1 MSRAPGPSGDVLSGE
16 LVLGIDIGSTTSK
29 AGLVTLDGRLAALEE
44 VTHTIVRPRPD
55 WAEQDAEGV
64 WWADVVALCRRLL
77 PRAAG
82 GRVVAVGIGTLGPC
96 LVAADAD
103 GRPLRPAILYGIDAR
118 AVTEIE
124 ELERRLGADA
134 ILERCGSPL
143 TSQAVGPK
151 IAWLARHEPA
161 VWRATR
167 RLFTASSFLV
177 HRLTGEYV
185 LDHHS
190 ASHWVPLYDVH
201 ENDWIA
207 EWSAAVGLTQAP
219 PPLRWPQ
226 EPVGAVSA
234 AAAAATGLP
243 AGIPVAA
250 GTIDSLA
257 EIFGAGVRRP
267 GELLLA
273 YGTTMFL
280 AEVRTTAHPDRR
292 LWSPAGFVAGTRNL
306 AAGTATAGALAAW
319 VRDLCGAADFAALTA
334 AARAVPPG
342 AGGLVTLPY
351 FSGERTPLFDPR
363 ARGVIAGLT
372 LSHTNAHVFRSA
384 LEGIAFAVRH
394 NLDVM
399 REAGSRPG
407 RLVASD
413 AELKGVLWPQ
423 IVSDV
428 TGLEQ
433 DVLEAPAAATVGA
446 ALIAAIAAGHADLA
460 TDWSGPRVIVAPE
473 PGSAAAYDEPY
484 RIFRQL
490 YPATRE
496 QQHALADLG
505 AASAPRGET
514 SGPSPTA

>member
-1 MSRAPGPSGDVLSGE
+1 M
-16 LVLGIDIGSTTSK
+16 
-29 AGLVTLDGRLAALEE
+29 
-44 VTHTIVRPRPD
+44 
-55 WAEQDAEGV
+55 
-64 WWADVVALCRRLL
+64 
-77 PRAAG
+77 
-82 GRVVAVGIGTLGPC
+82 VG
-96 LVAADAD
+96 
-103 GRPLRPAILYGIDAR
+103 
-118 AVTEIE
+118 
-124 ELERRLGADA
+124 
-134 ILERCGSPL
+134 
-143 TSQAVGPK
+143 
-151 IAWLARHEPA
+151 
-161 VWRATR
+161 
-167 RLFTASSFLV
+167 
-177 HRLTGEYV
+177 
-185 LDHHS
+185 
-190 ASHWVPLYDVH
+190 
-201 ENDWIA
+201 
-207 EWSAAVGLTQAP
+207 
-219 PPLRWPQ
+219 
-226 EPVGAVSA
+226 A

-280 AEVRTTAHPDRR
+280 AEVRTTARPDPR
-292 LWSPAGFVAGTRNL
+292 LWSPASFVAGARNL

-342 AGGLVTLPY
+342 ADGLVTLPY

-363 ARGVIAGLT
+363 ARGLIAGLS
-372 LSHTNAHVFRSA
+372 LSHTSAHVFRSA

-399 REAGSRPG
+399 REAGSRPA

-433 DVLEAPAAATVGA
+433 QVLEAPAAATVGA
-446 ALIAAIAAGHADLA
+446 ALIAAIAAGHADLS
-460 TDWSGPRVIVAPE
+460 TDWSGPRTTVAPE
-473 PGSAAAYDEPY
+473 PGAAAAYDEPY
-484 RIFRQL
+484 RIYREL

-496 QQHALADLG
+496 QQHALADLQG
-505 AASAPRGET
+505 AAAR
-514 SGPSPTA
+514 TAAADR

>member
-1 MSRAPGPSGDVLSGE
+1 MNAGGLVNAGDLVNAE

-44 VTHTIVRPRPD
+44 VAHTIARPRPG

-103 GRPLRPAILYGIDAR
+103 GHPLRPAILYGIDTR

-124 ELERRLGADA
+124 ELERRFGSQT
-134 ILERCGSPL
+134 ILDRCGSPL

-151 IAWLARHEPA
+151 LAWLARHEPE

-177 HRLTGEYV
+177 YRLTGEYV

-190 ASHWVPLYDVH
+190 ASHWVPFYDVRV
-201 ENDWIA
+201 NDWIE
-207 EWSAAVGLTQAP
+207 EWTAAAGLSQP
-219 PPLRWPQ
+219 LPPLRWPQ
-226 EPVGAVSA
+226 EPVGVVG
-234 AAAAATGLP
+234 AAAAATTGLP
-243 AGIPVAA
+243 TGIPVAA

-257 EIFGAGVRRP
+257 EIFGAGVRSP

-280 AEVRTTAHPDRR
+280 AEVRTTARPDPR
-292 LWSPAGFVAGTRNL
+292 LWSPASFVPCARNL

-319 VRDLCGAADFAALTA
+319 VRELCGATDFAALTA
-334 AARAVPPG
+334 AAREVPPG

-372 LSHTNAHVFRSA
+372 LSHTSAHIFRAA

-399 REAGSRPG
+399 RAAGSRPV

-423 IVSDV
+423 IISDV

-446 ALIAAIAAGHADLA
+446 ALIAAIAAGHADLS
-460 TDWSGPRVIVAPE
+460 TDWSGPRVTVAPE

-484 RIFRQL
+484 RIYREL

-496 QQHALADLG
+496 LQHALADLG
-505 AASAPRGET
+505 AA
-514 SGPSPTA
+514 TAARD

>member
-1 MSRAPGPSGDVLSGE
+1 MSGE
-16 LVLGIDIGSTTSK
+16 LIIGIDVGSTTSK
-29 AGLVTLDGRLAALEE
+29 AGLVTPDGRLTALEE
-44 VTHTIVRPRPD
+44 VTHTISRPRPG

-64 WWADVVALCRRLL
+64 WWADVVTLCHRLL

-103 GRPLRPAILYGIDAR
+103 GRPLRPAILYGIDTR
-118 AVTEIE
+118 AVAEIA
-124 ELERRLGADA
+124 ELGERLGAAA
-134 ILERCGSPL
+134 ILGRCGSPL

-151 IAWLARHEPA
+151 LAWLARHEPD
-161 VWRATR
+161 VWRDTR

-190 ASHWVPLYDVH
+190 ASHWVPLYDVRT
-201 ENDWIA
+201 NRWID
-207 EWSAAVGLTQAP
+207 EWAAVVGVAQPL

-226 EPVGAVSA
+226 EPAGAVSA

-243 AGIPVAA
+243 AGIPVAV

-280 AEVRTTAHPDRR
+280 AEVGTTARPDPR
-292 LWSPAGFVAGTRNL
+292 LWSPASFVAGARNL

-319 VRDLCGAADFAALTA
+319 VRELCGAADFAALTA
-334 AARAVPPG
+334 AARDVPPG

-372 LSHTNAHVFRSA
+372 LSHTSAHMFRSA

-399 REAGSRPG
+399 REAGSRPA

-423 IVSDV
+423 IISDV

-433 DVLEAPAAATVGA
+433 DVLEAAAAATVGA
-446 ALIAAIAAGHADLA
+446 ALLAAIAVGHADLA
-460 TDWSGPRVIVAPE
+460 TDWSGPRTMVTPE
-473 PGSAAAYDEPY
+473 PGAVAAYHEPY
-484 RIFRQL
+484 RIYREL
-490 YPATRE
+490 YPATRTL
-496 QQHALADLG
+496 QHALADLG
-505 AASAPRGET
+505 DASVP
-514 SGPSPTA
+514 PSPGRLPTA